1 MAATL
6 SYGASQAGP
15 VAQHATKYLG
25 SLTYDQVDIIRVQGK
40 PPKPQ
45 KPVAK
50 PKPIAKPKAV
60 APRAAAKP
68 IASASG
74 RTRSASSLPSRA
86 KNLKWTAPS
95 RATLQRPSVS
105 AGARKLNSSST
116 NARLAASKPFSPV
129 KQTQAIKKLRNSTA
143 TINQTGGL
151 KKNSALPKSLK
162 GHQILSTGDTARQKL
177 GPISR
182 AFNGPV
188 VELKLSRPL
197 VVHRRS
203 GGDSAAKGQW
213 FSLRN
218 YSSPGKARRFLALP
232 SGNSAVRNNSFIIP
246 KGTTIFVGKA
256 SSQVGQAWA
265 GSYATGGGQQ
275 IYAPRIGNIKMF

>member
-1 MAATL
+1 VIHRFVGLILVSLMAATL

-25 SLTYDQVDIIRVQGK
+25 SLTYDPVDIIRVQGK

-60 APRAAAKP
+60 APRAAARP

-105 AGARKLNSSST
+105 AGARKLNAST
-116 NARLAASKPFSPV
+116 AKLRSTVLRSLTSANKT
-129 KQTQAIKKLRNSTA
+129 KAIGYLRRSAVIRGLRNSTA
-143 TINQTGGL
+143 ISTKT
-151 KKNSALPKSLK
+151 ALP
-162 GHQILSTGDTARQKL
+162 
-177 GPISR
+177 
-182 AFNGPV
+182 
-188 VELKLSRPL
+188 
-197 VVHRRS
+197 
-203 GGDSAAKGQW
+203 AAKI
-213 FSLRN
+213 ST
-218 YSSPGKARRFLALP
+218 
-232 SGNSAVRNNSFIIP
+232 P
-246 KGTTIFVGKA
+246 KGWTSAPSKGAGGTVYKLDSRNTIRSMPGRPNSRFP
-256 SSQVGQAWA
+256 
-265 GSYATGGGQQ
+265 GQQ
-275 IYAPRIGNIKMF
+275 VPYVKVQANGQYYDKNGKVVNRNSLAAHIPASQFKFSNFLHLYSK